1 MGSDER
7 KLDVKPAKRTLL
19 DRLIAR
25 TSHLPLLAR
34 IGLHAITI
42 LLIVGIDISIIYLAV
57 GNDWPVLIPL
67 VILLVSQNML
77 VFYGTVYWVLPKNFY
92 KSRLAW
98 LIVIALLTFWGAYLL
113 NRTAIFGVEPSLPKS
128 SQYIARIQSITGPTG
143 IFGCFT
149 SLRVF
154 LWNFAFAIVAP
165 LIPLSIKIMQETMVF
180 RQKQFDLKRNR
191 LLLDR
196 DNTLLKMNFLKAQVS
211 PHFLFNTLNSIY
223 SRMIDVDDQAAD
235 LVLRLAELMRYN
247 LYEANVARVPLNREM
262 DYLKSY
268 VTLEQARHGDQLA
281 VSFNS
286 PAVTSGYLIAPL
298 VLSTFVEN
306 AFKHGIRS
314 AAGGAYIRIDAHL
327 DQNVLFFAVENSL
340 NRMLAL
346 TTVRRAGGVG
356 LSNVRKRL
364 NIQYAGRYT
373 VTHDITTDHYRVVLQ
388 LELDAV
394 SERAGS
400 NPTLAS

>member
-7 KLDVKPAKRTLL
+7 KPDVKPAKRTLL

-34 IGLHAITI
+34 LAFHAITV
-42 LLIVGIDISIIYLAV
+42 LLIAGIDVSIVHLTV
-57 GNDWPVLIPL
+57 GNDWPVMIPL
-67 VILLVSQNML
+67 VVLLVSQNIL
-77 VFYGTVYWVLPKNFY
+77 VFYGTVYWVLPDFFY
-92 KSRLAW
+92 KRRLGW
-98 LIVIALLTFWGAYLL
+98 LTFIVLLTFWLFYLL
-113 NRTAIFGVEPSLPKS
+113 NRTAIFSVEPSLPKS
-128 SQYIARIQSITGPTG
+128 SQYITRIQSIIGPTG
-143 IFGCFT
+143 LFGCFI

-154 LWNFAFAIVAP
+154 LWNFAFALVAP
-165 LIPLSIKIMQETMVF
+165 LIPLSIKIMQGTMVF

-247 LYEANVARVPLNREM
+247 LYEANVPRVPLDREIN
-262 DYLKSY
+262 YLKSY
-268 VTLEQARHGDQLA
+268 VTLEQARHGDQLT

-286 PAVTSGYLIAPL
+286 SAITTGYLIAPL
-298 VLSTFVEN
+298 VLSAFVEN
-306 AFKHGIRS
+306 AFKHGIKS
-314 AAGGAYIRIDAHL
+314 AAGGAYILIDAHL
-327 DQNVLFFAVENSL
+327 DQNVLRFVVENSL
-340 NRMLAL
+340 NRKLAL

-356 LSNVRKRL
+356 LSNVHKRL
-364 NIQYAGRYT
+364 AIQYAGRYT
-373 VTHDITTDHYRVVLQ
+373 VTHDITDDHYRVVLQ
-388 LELDAV
+388 LDLDAV
-394 SERAGS
+394 SENVGS
-400 NPTLAS
+400 GPTLAS

>member
-7 KLDVKPAKRTLL
+7 KPDVKPAKRTLL

-34 IGLHAITI
+34 IALHAISI
-42 LLIVGIDISIIYLAV
+42 LLIAGIDVGIVHLTV

-67 VILLVSQNML
+67 VVLLVSHNML
-77 VFYGTVYWVLPKNFY
+77 VFYGTVYWALPNFFY
-92 KSRLAW
+92 KRRLGW
-98 LIVIALLTFWGAYLL
+98 LTLIFLLTLWGAYLL
-113 NRTAIFGVEPSLPKS
+113 NRTAIFNVEPTLPKAT
-128 SQYIARIQSITGPTG
+128 QYITRLQSILGPAG
-143 IFGCFT
+143 IFGCFI

-154 LWNFAFAIVAP
+154 LWNFAFTLVAP
-165 LIPLSIKIMQETMVF
+165 LIPLGIKIMQGTMIF

-223 SRMIDVDDQAAD
+223 SRMIDVDDQGAD

-247 LYEANVARVPLNREM
+247 LYEANVARVPLSREM

-268 VTLEQARHGDQLA
+268 VILEQARHGDQLA

-286 PAVTSGYLIAPL
+286 PAIPTGYLIAPL
-298 VLSTFVEN
+298 ILSAFVEN
-306 AFKHGIRS
+306 AFKHGIKS
-314 AAGGAYIRIDAHL
+314 VAGEAGTKRP
-327 DQNVLFFAVENSL
+327 
-340 NRMLAL
+340 AL
-346 TTVRRAGGVG
+346 CRR
-356 LSNVRKRL
+356 
-364 NIQYAGRYT
+364 
-373 VTHDITTDHYRVVLQ
+373 
-388 LELDAV
+388 E
-394 SERAGS
+394 
-400 NPTLAS
+400 